1 MINPQQLEGMVRQ
14 VLEQIPPQFGQ
25 APEALKTQV
34 KSVLQSAL
42 AQMDCVTREEFDTQA
57 AVLAKTRAKLEAL
70 EQRLALWEA
79 EQADETPSRND

>member
-1 MINPQQLEGMVRQ
+1 MINPQQLEGLARQ
-14 VLEQIPPQFGQ
+14 VLEQIPPQLGQ
-25 APEALKTQV
+25 APEALKAQV

-70 EQRLALWEA
+70 EQRLAQWETA
-79 EQADETPSRND
+79 QSSSVTHDA